1 MGRLAVEAKG
11 LGKRY
16 KLFDR
21 PSHRLLESL
30 AGGRRRWHREH
41 WALRDIDLAL
51 ERGHTLGVIGSN
63 GSGKTTLLRILAGV
77 THPTTGEARVEGRVS
92 SLLELG
98 AGFHSAFSGRENVR
112 LAGTLLG
119 FRRSEVEER
128 IAWIEDFSELG
139 DFFDRPVR
147 TYSAGMG
154 MRLAFS
160 VALAVRPDVLL
171 IDEVFAVGDM
181 HFQKKC
187 VDKIFDL
194 KRSGCTILFC
204 SHSLYDVRQICDD
217 AIWVRGG
224 KIAGRGDAI
233 TVTNDYAAFERSLEP
248 LDVEKTF
255 EAIPRAPGERELP
268 RILEARLHAAGEER
282 EIREILPG
290 DAVEVRV
297 WYHNPTPD
305 RTPIHLGVGYLRN
318 DSTLC
323 VADSTE
329 FEKVRLPGREGCVVH
344 RVPRVRL
351 LSGTFHVFA
360 ILFDERGVHRYDQFI
375 LREPLVVRSRGKE
388 VGLFLQDHEWSV
400 RPGERPPGARAEG
413 DADRAGEPEEAQWT
427 SRPSS

>member
-1 MGRLAVEAKG
+1 MGEFAVEARG

-21 PSHRLLESL
+21 PSHRILESL

-41 WALRDIDLAL
+41 WALRDVDLAV
-51 ERGHTLGVIGSN
+51 ERGRTLGIIGSN

-77 THPTTGEARVEGRVS
+77 THPTTGSARIEGRVS

-98 AGFHSAFSGRENVR
+98 AGFHGAFSGRENVR
-112 LAGTLLG
+112 LAATMLG
-119 FRRSEVEER
+119 FLRREIDER
-128 IAWIEDFSELG
+128 ISWIESFSELG

-171 IDEVFAVGDM
+171 VDEVFAVGDM

-187 VDKIFDL
+187 VDKIYEL
-194 KRSGCTILFC
+194 KRAGCTILFC

-217 AIWVRGG
+217 AIWIREARIV
-224 KIAGRGDAI
+224 GRGDAI

-248 LDVEKTF
+248 VEVRKAF
-255 EAIPRAPGERELP
+255 EAIPQAPGAEERP
-268 RILEARLHAAGEER
+268 RLLDARIYRAGEDAEV
-282 EIREILPG
+282 EEVLPG
-290 DAVEVRV
+290 EAVEVRV
-297 WYHNPTPD
+297 WYRNPTPE

-329 FEKVRLPGREGCVVH
+329 FERVRLPGRQGCVVH

-375 LREPLVVRSRGKE
+375 LRRPLVVRNRGKD
-388 VGLFLQDHEWSV
+388 VGLFLQEHEWVV
-400 RPGERPPGARAEG
+400 RPGEAPPGEKG
-413 DADRAGEPEEAQWT
+413 GGERTPKTRREEAEWT
-427 SRPSS
+427 SPQSS